1 MSYEEEDTCA
11 LCIARARFGGKV
23 EEEDTCHMRRR
34 IHVRCAS
41 RARALVGRLR
51 VMGFKV

>member
-23 EEEDTCHMRRR
+23 EGDG
-34 IHVRCAS
+34 VQG
-41 RARALVGRLR
+41 L
-51 VMGFKV
+51 GFKV